1 MGDNWELPKP
11 VFRSSSGS
19 LPQDFPARVGIE
31 EQPQVEVKT
40 PDEGDQILSSLYA
53 RPEEK
58 SEDVLTADP
67 PEPSPAM
74 VDIEPQ
80 PVISEQFT
88 VDEID
93 SPAPAKPAKNGG
105 SGFAMLLI
113 GVTVLIAVV
122 GGILAI
128 VYFLFVRNPPDPTF

>member
-19 LPQDFPARVGIE
+19 LPQDFPARVGVE

-40 PDEGDQILSSLYA
+40 PDEGEQILSSLYA

-67 PEPSPAM
+67 PEPSPAI

-80 PVISEQFT
+80 PLISEQFT

-93 SPAPAKPAKNGG
+93 SPAFAKPAKNGG

-122 GGILAI
+122 GGILSI
-128 VYFLFVRNPPDPTF
+128 VYCLFVRNPPDPTY